1 MFQLD
6 VETSVICVYY
16 NVVKGRNAA
25 HGISFEVKIMKR
37 IGMRYISRR
46 ILREYT
52 SVCGLSHRVSRISDA
67 LLCRVVSSS
76 PTCMHVG
83 FPALRIS
90 DASVSCGHIAS
101 PMRPSSCGSVASPMR
116 PSSCG
121 IFASEMRRVLSP
133 TQGVGYRRLTT
144 RYARVGDA
152 QEDGW
157 FRTTDYRSSCGS
169 CALRSAG
176 SRRRSPGIRDVPAGW

>member
-37 IGMRYISRR
+37 IGMRYIARR

-90 DASVSCGHIAS
+90 DASISCGHIAS
-101 PMRPSSCGSVASPMR
+101 LMRPSSR
-116 PSSCG
+116 G

-133 TQGVGYRRLTT
+133 TQGVGYRRSTT

-152 QEDGW
+152 QEGGGEN
-157 FRTTDYRSSCGS
+157 SSGGPGVGS
-169 CALRSAG
+169 PL
-176 SRRRSPGIRDVPAGW
+176 